1 MQFMKRP
8 HNRTLTKLS
17 IGLGLL
23 LVLEAPGMLLGEPPP
38 AAALTAFDS
47 YTTALEA
54 RLARQHRTPADFLS
68 PWPAANNQLQPTL
81 EPLSPAPASM
91 PPGAL
96 LHHWRATLFVPG
108 ANAAAFEQLLRNFA
122 AYPRIFAPEVLAART
137 LTSSP
142 THGSP
147 AHIQASLRV
156 RQHHVLTVVLD
167 PTYDATFSHIAPA
180 HGASSSRSV
189 HVAEV
194 AAPGTPAEHPLT
206 PADDHGFLW
215 RQNTYWSWAELPAGP
230 DSRAGLAL
238 QVESVSLT
246 RAIPAGLGWAVRP
259 YLESIPRESLTFTL
273 RAAAA
278 ALTQQQTERATR

>member
-1 MQFMKRP
+1 MKRP
-8 HNRTLTKLS
+8 LNRTLSKLS

-38 AAALTAFDS
+38 TPALIAFDS
-47 YTTALEA
+47 YTAALEA
-54 RLARQHRTPADFLS
+54 RLGRQHRTPADFLN
-68 PWPAANNQLQPTL
+68 PWPAATNHSQPTL
-81 EPLSPAPASM
+81 EPLSPPPASM

-96 LHHWRATLFVPG
+96 LHHWRATLFVHG
-108 ANAAAFEQLLRNFA
+108 ATAAAFEQLLRNFA
-122 AYPRIFAPEVLAART
+122 AYPRIFAPEVLATRT

-142 THGSP
+142 THT
-147 AHIQASLRV
+147 QASFRV

-167 PTYDATFSHIAPA
+167 TTYDVTFIQLDPT
-180 HGASSSRSV
+180 HGASYSRSL
-189 HVAEV
+189 HIAEV
-194 AAPGTPAEHPLT
+194 AAPGTPAEHPLA

-230 DSRAGLAL
+230 GPNSRAGLAL

-278 ALTQQQTERATR
+278 ALPQQPYSHQPAERATR